1 MDRHKEYKVGRKFLK
16 IQMEIIN
23 LLNFNRWLTEWSF
36 LRVSTG
42 AAVLHLHL
50 INVLLVVLAPS
61 VTLSQEL
68 CGQDS

>member
-1 MDRHKEYKVGRKFLK
+1 MDRHKEYKVGRKLLK

>member
-1 MDRHKEYKVGRKFLK
+1 
-16 IQMEIIN
+16 MEIIN